1 MLIKS
6 HGSKNIGGLNLECDK
21 VKDYIK
27 TIEEQFIICD
37 EALASTLMNKL
48 FVMKHHKSR
57 SVCEQIMKIKDI
69 IA

>member
-6 HGSKNIGGLNLECDK
+6 HGSKSIGGSNLECDK

-37 EALASTLMNKL
+37 KALASTLMNKL

>member
-6 HGSKNIGGLNLECDK
+6 HDSKNIKGSNLECDK

-27 TIEEQFIICD
+27 TIEEQFISCD
-37 EALASTLMNKL
+37 KTLANTLMSKL

-57 SVCEQIMKIKDI
+57 NVCEHIMKIKDI